1 MIKEREGRYFKECN
15 AVMMAVNKN
24 NAPKEGE
31 FCICDHRT
39 NLGCGPR
46 GESKYLAKT
55 ISGKTLEEIIIS
67 KYKHLYLTVDEEIKE
82 GDCVLYNQKEILQVQ
97 MVTSESYHFTNGEY
111 EMKTN
116 IFLLVKIIAT
126 TDTSLTKKVMDYSKP
141 DKYDAGNEMFK
152 GKPQY
157 KKEHLPSP
165 SQAFIKKYC
174 ELGGI
179 DEVLVEYEL
188 DDRNMLPFSDTN
200 YPAKLKTD
208 SYNTITIKSV
218 EEKTYSKSELQVLKS
233 DIQHL
238 CTWYQGRDVD
248 RCERVEN
255 WIKENL

>member
-1 MIKEREGRYFKECN
+1 MATKKAKIAMLPTEDLYEGVILLRHIWKGHRLECRSLWQYKDTE
-15 AVMMAVNKN
+15 VIGGV
-24 NAPKEGE
+24 
-31 FCICDHRT
+31 T
-39 NLGCGPR
+39 Q
-46 GESKYLAKT
+46 YT
-55 ISGKTLEEIIIS
+55 TLNGSFRDQTECFEPQ
-67 KYKHLYLTVDEEIKE
+67 HLYLTVDEKPRSGDWFVLEGKEVFKAYNSTNSGIWFRREGKSGYEASIK
-82 GDCVLYNQKEILQVQ
+82 DCR
-97 MVTSESYHFTNGEY
+97 
-111 EMKTN
+111 
-116 IFLLVKIIAT
+116 KIVAT

-141 DKYDAGNEMFK
+141 DKYDVGNEMFK

-248 RCERVEN
+248 RCR
-255 WIKENL
+255 KSRKLD